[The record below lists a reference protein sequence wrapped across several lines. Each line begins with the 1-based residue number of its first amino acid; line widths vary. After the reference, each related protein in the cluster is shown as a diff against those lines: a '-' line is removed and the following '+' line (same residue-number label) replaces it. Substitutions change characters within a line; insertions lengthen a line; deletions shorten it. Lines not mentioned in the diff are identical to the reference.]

1 MSAPENEAP
10 APKAEVRKLEERLGH
25 VFRDP
30 ALLREALTHP
40 STRLGARTGQP
51 DNERLEFL
59 GDAVL
64 QLAVTERLYDLL
76 PEAPEGKLT
85 QTRAT
90 LVSRN
95 QMAKL
100 AEEIGLGALLEM
112 SFGEERN
119 QGRSRSSNLANA
131 MEAVIGAVFRD
142 GGWEAART
150 AVARLLDPAVETGL
164 AAADS
169 GANAKGDLQELLQR
183 TGGTPPR
190 YLCLREEGLAH
201 DRFYEVAV
209 ERDGKELGRGTG
221 KNKQEA
227 EFHAARAALAGLKAG
242 IKESATEPPPVAG
255 DR

>member
-1 MSAPENEAP
+1 MSTPENEAQAQ

-25 VFRDP
+25 VFRNP

-40 STRLGARTGQP
+40 STRLGARSGLP

-142 GGWEAART
+142 GGWEAARAT
-150 AVARLLDPAVETGL
+150 VARLLDPAVAINIA
-164 AAADS
+164 AAAD
-169 GANAKGDLQELLQR
+169 ANAKGDLQELLQR

-190 YLCLREEGLAH
+190 YLCLREEGPAH

-227 EFHAARAALAGLKAG
+227 EFHAARAALVALRGSA
-242 IKESATEPPPVAG
+242 KESAAEPPLG
-255 DR
+255 DS

>member
-119 QGRSRSSNLANA
+119 QGRTRSSNLAHA

-142 GGWEAART
+142 GGWEAARA
-150 AVARLLDPAVETGL
+150 AVARLLDPAVATNIA
-164 AAADS
+164 AAAD
-169 GANAKGDLQELLQR
+169 ANAKGDLQELLQR

-190 YLCLREEGLAH
+190 YLCLREEGPAH

-227 EFHAARAALAGLKAG
+227 EFHAARAALAALRGNGGESTAGL
-242 IKESATEPPPVAG
+242 PPG
-255 DR
+255 DS

>member
-1 MSAPENEAP
+1 MSTPENP
-10 APKAEVRKLEERLGH
+10 APPEAIRKLEERLGH
-25 VFRDP
+25 TFREP

-40 STRLGARTGQP
+40 STRLGARSGLP

-119 QGRSRSSNLANA
+119 QGRTRSSNLANA

-142 GGWEAART
+142 GGWEAARA
-150 AVARLLDPAVETGL
+150 AVARLLDPAVATNIA
-164 AAADS
+164 AAAD
-169 GANAKGDLQELLQR
+169 ANAKGDLQELLQR

-190 YLCLREEGLAH
+190 YLCLREEGPAH

-227 EFHAARAALAGLKAG
+227 EFHAARAALAALRGNGGESTAGL
-242 IKESATEPPPVAG
+242 PPG
-255 DR
+255 DS

>member
-142 GGWEAART
+142 GGWEAARA
-150 AVARLLDPAVETGL
+150 AVARLLDPAVATNIA
-164 AAADS
+164 AAAD
-169 GANAKGDLQELLQR
+169 ANAKGDLQELLQR

-190 YLCLREEGLAH
+190 YLCLREEGPAH

-227 EFHAARAALAGLKAG
+227 EFHAARAALAALRGNGGESTAGL
-242 IKESATEPPPVAG
+242 PPG
-255 DR
+255 DS

>member
-119 QGRSRSSNLANA
+119 QGRTRSSNLANA

-142 GGWEAART
+142 GGWEAARA
-150 AVARLLDPAVETGL
+150 AVARLLDPAVATNIA
-164 AAADS
+164 AAAD
-169 GANAKGDLQELLQR
+169 ANAKGDLQELLQR

-190 YLCLREEGLAH
+190 YLCLREEGPAH

-227 EFHAARAALAGLKAG
+227 EFHAARAALAALRGNGGESTAGL
-242 IKESATEPPPVAG
+242 PPG
-255 DR
+255 DS